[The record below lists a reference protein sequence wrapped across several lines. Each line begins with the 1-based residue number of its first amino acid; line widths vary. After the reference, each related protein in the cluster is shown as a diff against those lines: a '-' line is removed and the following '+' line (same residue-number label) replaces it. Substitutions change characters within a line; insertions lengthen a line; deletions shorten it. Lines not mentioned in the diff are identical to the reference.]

1 MMLIGNVLYTVSSE
15 NTIKYSEIPIY
26 EDPQKYNDKLIEN
39 YYVKKGKI
47 IAYGDKI
54 ISKSSEIFVIN
65 KNINTKITNKF
76 YTYITPYCN
85 SSLGLIFGLENYTQT
100 NKYYFFRINEKG
112 NLTLLK
118 HIDGNFDIPIV
129 KENKYIENYNKN
141 NTYKMGISFNPL
153 NGNIITSINDEFIYS
168 TKDETL
174 KGNLVGFISLGKNTV
189 FKQILSEEF

>member
-1 MMLIGNVLYTVSSE
+1 MMLLGNVLYTVSSE

-26 EDPQKYNDKLIEN
+26 EEPKKYSDKLIEN
-39 YYVKKGKI
+39 YYIKKGKI
-47 IAYGDKI
+47 IAYGDKL
-54 ISKSSEIFVIN
+54 ISKSSAIFVIN

-85 SSLGLIFGLENYTQT
+85 SSLGLIFGLENYIQT
-100 NKYYFFRINEKG
+100 DKYYFFQINEKG

-118 HIDGNFDIPIV
+118 NIDEKFENLIV
-129 KENKYIENYNKN
+129 EESKFIEKYNIN

-153 NGNIITSINDEFIYS
+153 NGNIITSINDDLIYS
-168 TKDETL
+168 TNDKTI

-189 FKQILSEEF
+189 FKQILSEEL